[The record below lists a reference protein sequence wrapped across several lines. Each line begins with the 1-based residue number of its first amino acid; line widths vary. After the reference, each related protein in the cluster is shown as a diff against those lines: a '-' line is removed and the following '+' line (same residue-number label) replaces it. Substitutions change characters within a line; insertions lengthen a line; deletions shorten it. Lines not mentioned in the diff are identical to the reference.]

1 MRKFDE
7 YLVTIDTIYPDS
19 YQREAHFLATAD
31 LLQPAAMPV
40 RTGLAGLFD
49 RLRNWSAR
57 RDSRRALL
65 EMSEGQ
71 LSDIGITRR
80 EAREEAYRSRF
91 LVR

>member
-1 MRKFDE
+1 
-7 YLVTIDTIYPDS
+7 
-19 YQREAHFLATAD
+19 
-31 LLQPAAMPV
+31 V